1 MGKASQIKTSDNDSA
16 MDPVSARFGKQDRL
30 NLNDLLARRE
40 KEEQLDKKTNR
51 LIFAGVFSLAAVIV
65 LILSF

>member
-16 MDPVSARFGKQDRL
+16 MDPASAHFGKQDRL

-40 KEEQLDKKTNR
+40 KEEQLEDPGPAY
-51 LIFAGVFSLAAVIV
+51 LQ
-65 LILSF
+65 